1 MSANSQ
7 KFPIDLKFARYPDS
21 GDPKLDKELLTLY
34 NGIRNVA
41 GDYFDNDIPAVP
53 FSALGAGAVGNGTY
67 TYFFRIRE
75 GMCRLDATLAIGAT
89 TNLGGGIVPI
99 VFATPVGF
107 PPLANQVSSGT
118 AVIFCAAAVP
128 QLQTGIV
135 FCNPPGPGLVIHLPQ
150 AGIVTP
156 AFPGVWA
163 AGDSISFSIDYPYV
177 K

>member
-1 MSANSQ
+1 MASDE
-7 KFPIDLKFARYPDS
+7 KFPIDLKFAKYPNT
-21 GDPKLDKELLTLY
+21 GDPSMDRELMILY
-34 NGIRNVA
+34 EGIRNLG
-41 GDYFDNDIPAVP
+41 GDYYDASTPAVP
-53 FSALGAGAVGNGTY
+53 FTAAGAGAVGNGTY

-89 TNLGGGIVPI
+89 TFLGGGVVPV

-107 PPLANQVSSGT
+107 PPLAQQVSSGT
-118 AVIFCAAAVP
+118 AVVFCAAAVP

-150 AGIVTP
+150 GGVLTP
-156 AFPGVWA
+156 AFPAAFA
-163 AGDSISFSIDYPYV
+163 AGDSISFSIDYPYI